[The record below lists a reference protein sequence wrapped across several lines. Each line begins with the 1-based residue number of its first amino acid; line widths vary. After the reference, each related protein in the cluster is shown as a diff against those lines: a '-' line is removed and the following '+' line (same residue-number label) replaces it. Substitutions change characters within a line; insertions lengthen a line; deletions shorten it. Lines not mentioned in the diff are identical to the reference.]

1 MKERGIVADPINA
14 VDESEL
20 TGDATNTAPDKSADG
35 AAGDY
40 GHQEEPTMVEGN
52 ILHDAG

>member
-40 GHQEEPTMVEGN
+40 GH
-52 ILHDAG
+52 